1 MSLSCA
7 HAMVWP
13 RQTYDVNIG
22 RIAPLTNAQDLEVRI
37 TGLLGIILK
46 QGSCVQSYGNPGH
59 VSL

>member
-37 TGLLGIILK
+37 TGLLGITLK
-46 QGSCVQSYGNPGH
+46 QGSCV
-59 VSL
+59 